1 MIKRFEDE
9 YPDTRLP
16 DTDTAST
23 HSSVP
28 SSSSP
33 PTSSVLTL
41 PTKFTDTTG
50 FESDDDYENETGVLR
65 SRHNSDVSLAS
76 RALSLQEGRL
86 HRLGHRIRTDLI
98 NANRPTSSQTS
109 QASLSGSMDNDG
121 LPEYL
126 VALREKMAT
135 VSGEDIRKITDEVG
149 VEQAFD
155 QIVDN
160 ADMLKQ
166 LASENPEEFA
176 RFRETQI
183 TALRNRNP
191 DFHEGKERKDD
202 FAVHGA

>member
-50 FESDDDYENETGVLR
+50 IESDDDYENETGVLR
-65 SRHNSDVSLAS
+65 S

-109 QASLSGSMDNDG
+109 QANLSGSMDNDG

-166 LASENPEEFA
+166 LARENPEEFA